1 MSMEE
6 LDFLKGCLQVL
17 SKNSEKILAFQKYL
31 ETDFEKKLFEAAINN
46 LLDIHN
52 PLRFNNFSYAMRE
65 LMDHILR
72 RLAPDDY
79 VKLCSWYECPDG
91 KRKVIRSQRIKYAIQ
106 KGLSDDFVSQELGL
120 DVLDVQ
126 KKLKKLVKDLNKYTH
141 VTENTFDIEPIEQLT
156 KLSTFLEIFLEMFEI
171 MENSEN
177 EVINAITEHIEM
189 KVIDGFFS
197 NYIWLEEYATHVY
210 WGDYEIEDIELEE
223 INYEKLRI
231 RVSGVFEPQFQFG
244 SDSDIRKGYGLLFT
258 KRIPFVCILTS
269 SVESPYEL
277 QVEEF
282 KFDTNDSNFW
292 EDIQIIED

>member
-17 SKNSEKILAFQKYL
+17 SKNAEKILAFQKYL

-65 LMDHILR
+65 LMDHILK
-72 RLAPDDY
+72 RLAPDEN
-79 VKLCSWYECPDG
+79 VIRCSWYKHPDG
-91 KRKVIRSQRIKYAIQ
+91 ERKVIRSQRIKYTIQ
-106 KGLSDDFVSQELGL
+106 KDFRMILYRL
-120 DVLDVQ
+120 DFNSVR
-126 KKLKKLVKDLNKYTH
+126 KKLKNLERELNKYTH
-141 VTENTFDIEPIEQLT
+141 VTEDTFDVEPSEQLT
-156 KLSTFLEIFLEMFEI
+156 KVSNFLETFLKMFEVV
-171 MENSEN
+171 ENSKN
-177 EVINAITEHIEM
+177 KVIDVIEEHIEAEI
-189 KVIDGFFS
+189 VRGFFE
-197 NYIWLEEYATHVY
+197 NYVDLEEYATHVY
-210 WGDYEIEDIELEE
+210 WGDYEIEDIKLEE

-244 SDSDIRKGYGLLFT
+244 SDSDIRKGCGLLFT

-282 KFDTNDSNFW
+282 KFDTNDSNF
-292 EDIQIIED
+292 